1 MYVCLY
7 FKLEWNFKGPK
18 RAFWVPQNAGVLK
31 LYPVK
36 LKRYD
41 VLAGYS

>member
-7 FKLEWNFKGPK
+7 VKLEWNFQGPK
-18 RAFWVPQNAGVLK
+18 RAFWVLQNASVLE
-31 LYPVK
+31 LYPIK
-36 LKRYD
+36 MKRYD

>member
-1 MYVCLY
+1 MYV
-7 FKLEWNFKGPK
+7 KLECNFQGPK
-18 RAFWVPQNAGVLK
+18 RAFWVLQNAIVLK
-31 LYPVK
+31 LYPIK